1 MTLSNDAPHRPVS
14 PNTTCS
20 PAAKLGAAARTTEQ
34 VGELRAPNFYA
45 SRGQLG
51 IINELDHCLG
61 YLAPGSPQERQ
72 FLPRDHYFH
81 PYEAKS
87 LIEHA
92 PEWNGI
98 LPQLQLVSL
107 LSVLALAGR
116 SLTITL
122 CGHTIRPDPSA
133 ALDLL
138 CHLHSRGWT
147 LDACRPPR
155 TCIGSYEGDF
165 AECAKRVFF
174 DAYPELLAHRFS
186 HPPIDES
193 SAAPGT
199 EATLEPRTQMPL
211 SDARKAACQVHL
223 EKLSGLLGETI
234 ASRTREH
241 FASAN
246 KVDPSTL

>member
-14 PNTTCS
+14 PNTTYS

-138 CHLHSRGWT
+138 SHLHSRGWT
-147 LDACRPPR
+147 LDSCRPPR

-174 DAYPELLAHRFS
+174 DAYPELLANRSSQTPFQG
-186 HPPIDES
+186 S

-199 EATLEPRTQMPL
+199 EATIDPRSQMPI
-211 SDARKAACQVHL
+211 SDARKAACHFHL
-223 EKLSGLLGETI
+223 EKLYGLLGETI
-234 ASRTREH
+234 TALARKHLAT
-241 FASAN
+241 AN
-246 KVDPSTL
+246 